1 MMYGMSLKR
10 LSTLTPVILSSN
22 LAVSCLS
29 SPSETCERATG
40 MCAGGRALPA
50 A

>member
-1 MMYGMSLKR
+1 MMYGMSLRR
-10 LSTLTPVILSSN
+10 LSMLTPVVHSSN
-22 LAVSCLS
+22 LTVSCLF
-29 SPSETCERATG
+29 SPSETCEKATG